1 MILMLTRTLNNI
13 FKGRLIKHKHP
24 SSCLKTKIK
33 LTFIMDSSGISE
45 ETIIPAL
52 MAI

>member
-13 FKGRLIKHKHP
+13 FKECIIKHKYP

-33 LTFIMDSSGISE
+33 LTFIMDLSGISG